1 MSIQKVKRKKGDRFE
16 VRWRFRGTQRSR
28 TFIRKGDAK
37 NFWKSVQ
44 LKQQTKD
51 LDQIDAGKQLLADFV
66 VEYWDNYAVRFLTPA
81 TRKAHRSALNA
92 NILPALGDFEL
103 REIKPL
109 VVKRLIADL
118 QKERKGNATI
128 RRSVLVLQGIIQQ
141 AVESEYLSSNPVRN
155 VRKPTVT
162 RQRQVTPWP
171 PKVIEEI
178 RHHLNEAGKIRDAT
192 LISVLA
198 YGGLRPSEA
207 LGLTWGAIGKHIHV
221 FQQSAFS
228 QLVPTKT
235 GRKRHI
241 RITPTL
247 DEDLDVWKRVTK
259 PQRDTDLVFPDT
271 FGNVV
276 SESGKRN
283 WRRRVW
289 KDVAPKVGL
298 EDSRPY
304 DARHTFV
311 SLLIH
316 EGRNVVEVARQAGH
330 STSVCLDVYAHEFQE
345 QDLDQLEKMEDAIQ
359 KARSSVRDLFGG
371 GRGSNGR
378 D

>member
-1 MSIQKVKRKKGDRFE
+1 MSVQRVIRNSGKRFE
-16 VRWRFRGTQRSR
+16 VRWRSRGKQKSR
-28 TFIRKGDAK
+28 TFIRKGDADK
-37 NFWKSVQ
+37 FWNKVQ
-44 LKQQTKD
+44 RLQQTKD
-51 LDQIDAGKQLLADFV
+51 LDQIDAGRQLLADFV
-66 VEYWDNYAVRFLTPA
+66 VEYWDNYAVQHLSPA
-81 TRKAHRSALNA
+81 TRKANRSALNA

-103 REIKPL
+103 REIKP
-109 VVKRLIADL
+109 VVVMRLIADL
-118 QKERKGNATI
+118 QKGGKGNATI

-141 AVESEYLSSNPVRN
+141 AVESEYLSSNPVRS

-162 RQRQVTPWP
+162 RQRQVTPWSP
-171 PKVIEEI
+171 ELIEKI

-207 LGLTWGAIGKHIHV
+207 LGLTWGAIGKHMHV
-221 FQQSAFS
+221 YQQSSFG
-228 QLVPTKT
+228 QLEPTKT
-235 GRKRHI
+235 RKKRHV
-241 RITPTL
+241 RITPAL
-247 DEDLDVWKRVTK
+247 REDLNAWKRVIK
-259 PQRDTDLVFPDT
+259 PQRDTDLIFPDT

-283 WRRRVW
+283 WRKRVW

-330 STSVCLDVYAHEFQE
+330 STSVCLDVYAHEFEE

-378 D
+378 N